1 MRRCLPAPRR
11 YQSFRERLIRG
22 KSDLHRQ
29 LAAELEQLMRITP
42 YG

>member
-1 MRRCLPAPRR
+1 MRRCLPVPRR

>member
-1 MRRCLPAPRR
+1 VPGLPVLRR

-22 KSDLHRQ
+22 KSDLDRQ
-29 LAAELEQLMRITP
+29 LAAELEGPMRITA